1 MSGKVV
7 ENPEANRYFRKQV
20 ESIKRKKLVEKK
32 VVNLKEYR
40 ELREPL
46 DPKSVLVVDDD
57 EVMRNAMKRI
67 LEGEGYKVILAED
80 GLEFSKILEN
90 TMLDIIILDINLPWV
105 DGYELCSMI
114 KSQPNLR
121 ETPLIMVSAY
131 KSKEDIEK
139 GFAAGCD
146 DYVTKPFDV
155 AKITDSIAKA
165 LLKSG

>member
-1 MSGKVV
+1 M
-7 ENPEANRYFRKQV
+7 ANRYLRKQV
-20 ESIKRKKLVEKK
+20 EQIKRKKIAEKT

-40 ELREPL
+40 ELRKPL
-46 DPKSVLVVDDD
+46 DPKSILVVDDD

-67 LEGEGYKVILAED
+67 LEREGYKILLAED
-80 GLEFSKILEN
+80 GLELSKILE
-90 TMLDIIILDINLPWV
+90 TTTLDMIILDINLPWV

-114 KSQPNLR
+114 KSHPSLSQ
-121 ETPLIMVSAY
+121 TPLIMVSAQ
-131 KSKEDIEK
+131 KGKEDIER
-139 GFAAGCD
+139 GFAVGCD